1 MATADKLKKYITDIA
16 NAIRA
21 KEGSTELI
29 NPQDFVER
37 INALSIGGGGDAEYG
52 VYLKILDVNCSIN
65 EVDTA
70 LKVDSPEV
78 LEFFSDAFDWLP
90 TLWGESNYYEEW
102 LAYKY
107 NIIVT
112 YEAQKKAM
120 GLQNVYDSLPYKRIP
135 ILALRTKPSYWE
147 DGSLR
152 YPEKIILLDSVYDG
166 RKTSDNEFYC
176 QIAGRSNTL
185 GLEYHDYYS
194 MLCVINQNGL
204 SINEVSD

>member
-1 MATADKLKKYITDIA
+1 MKYPTVSA
-16 NAIRA
+16 LCEGVAGAIRE
-21 KEGSTELI
+21 KEGSSALI

-52 VYLKILDVNCSIN
+52 VYLKILDVNCSID

-90 TLWGESNYYEEW
+90 TLGMDSNLYEEW
-102 LAYKY
+102 LAYRY
-107 NIIVT
+107 NILVT

-152 YPEKIILLDSVYDG
+152 YPEKIIVLDSVYDG

-176 QIAGRSNTL
+176 QISGRSNAL
-185 GLEYHDYYS
+185 DLEYNNYYS

-204 SINEVSD
+204 SINETSD

>member
-1 MATADKLKKYITDIA
+1 MKVNKNIWVGKNKPYNQNSLHFPNGINLDG
-16 NAIRA
+16 
-21 KEGSTELI
+21 GSS
-29 NPQDFVER
+29 N
-37 INALSIGGGGDAEYG
+37 GGGGGEEYG

-65 EVDTA
+65 EVDPA

-90 TLWGESNYYEEW
+90 TLWRESDLYEEW
-102 LAYKY
+102 LAYHY
-107 NIIVT
+107 NILVT

-152 YPEKIILLDSVYDG
+152 YPEKIIVLDSVYDG
-166 RKTSDNEFYC
+166 RKTAENEFYC
-176 QIAGRSNTL
+176 QITGRSNTL
-185 GLEYHDYYS
+185 DLEYNDYDS

-204 SINEVSD
+204 SIEEIND